1 MVARKIWEIVAIYF
15 GGLQMI
21 IMLLSISFV
30 LASFGALRKL
40 EMSTSL
46 IMLHAWSDLEH
57 IWSMITGTIRKM
69 QNSCSRKT
77 LRWEWMHS
85 ADDLHS
91 DKTTSPTD
99 GGVRAIEQCNEGAI
113 LSLALITKNSLVDH
127 GDVALLDEGEA
138 SPPRCTGNWRK
149 LLVNMA
155 HLVRW
160 KAPC

>member
-1 MVARKIWEIVAIYF
+1 
-15 GGLQMI
+15 
-21 IMLLSISFV
+21 
-30 LASFGALRKL
+30 
-40 EMSTSL
+40 
-46 IMLHAWSDLEH
+46 
-57 IWSMITGTIRKM
+57 
-69 QNSCSRKT
+69 
-77 LRWEWMHS
+77 MHS

-91 DKTTSPTD
+91 DKTTAPTD

-149 LLVNMA
+149 LLVNMT